1 MSPLYLKIMVVVA
14 RYLTYPQRVYHAVR
28 SSQNPK
34 VRMLSP
40 LVTPIV
46 LLVSLPAF
54 VVMTITM
61 FWEQNGSL
69 RRQASDSSRTATDI
83 DEDAQ
88 SSNSHNDKESE

>member
-1 MSPLYLKIMVVVA
+1 MLNLKFMSPLYLKIMIGVA
-14 RYLTYPQRVYHAVR
+14 RYLACPQRVYHAVR

-40 LVTPIV
+40 FVTPIA

-54 VVMTITM
+54 AVMTITV

-69 RRQASDSSRTATDI
+69 RRQASDSSRTSTNV
-83 DEDAQ
+83 DEDDR
-88 SSNSHNDKESE
+88 S